1 MGRRVGD
8 APRVLQAHLINGFGK
23 SGRREQCYGFVILSN
38 AKDLLLAV
46 TERKQVF
53 RFAQD
58 DNS

>member
-1 MGRRVGD
+1 LAVRHEHD
-8 APRVLQAHLINGFGK
+8 SSN
-23 SGRREQCYGFVILSN
+23 GFVILSN
-38 AKDLLLAV
+38 AKDLLLAG